1 MNKTLKS
8 IYVMLAACF
17 VASPLV
23 AQQSETVTL
32 QSCLEKG
39 LENNYSL
46 RIVRNEEQKAD
57 NNFTRANAGQLP
69 TLNASV
75 GYSGTLDNTKVKTS
89 SSTSTENNVLNSTI
103 TAGITA
109 EWMVFDGFKM
119 QADYQRLRE
128 LHLQS
133 ETQTRI
139 AVEDYIAELTS
150 EYYNFVQ
157 QRIRMHNLNYAVR
170 LSKERLRIVQE
181 RYAIGNNSRL
191 DLFQAEVDFNADSA
205 QSLKQHELL
214 ASSRIRLRQLMSERN
229 MDTWLLAADTAIAI
243 NEELDFDSLWDATLL
258 NNASLLKA
266 AHERTLADVDMRSV
280 RSRDFPYLKLRA
292 GYGYTQSHYGVGTTK
307 RRQEWGADFG
317 LTIGMKLFDGKRRS
331 QMRNARLAKLN
342 AELEMEELEL
352 SLYANLADL
361 WQAYKNNLRLL
372 SLERQNLYAAQENH
386 NIAHERYL
394 LGDLSGIEMRE
405 AQKSLLDAEERILA
419 AEYGTK
425 ICEISLL
432 QISGGVMGYLK

>member
-1 MNKTLKS
+1 MNNKLKIITLGFF
-8 IYVMLAACF
+8 VTFVLPLAA
-17 VASPLV
+17 
-23 AQQSETVTL
+23 QQNNTVTL
-32 QSCLEKG
+32 KECLERG

-46 RIVRNEEQKAD
+46 RIVRNEEQIAD
-57 NNFTRANAGQLP
+57 NNFSRANAGQLP
-69 TLNASV
+69 TLNATL
-75 GYSGTLDNTKVKTS
+75 GYNGTLDNTRTKTS
-89 SSTSTENNVLNSTI
+89 ASTTTDHDVLNHTM

-139 AVEDYIAELTS
+139 AVEDYIAELTA

-191 DLFQAEVDFNADSA
+191 DLYQAEVDFNADSA

-229 MDTWLLAADTAIAI
+229 MGSWLLVADTAISI
-243 NEELDFDSLWDATLL
+243 NPSLSFDSLWIETQM

-266 AHERTLADVDMRSV
+266 EQNRNLADIDMRSI
-280 RSRDFPYLKLRA
+280 RSRDYPYLKLKA
-292 GYGYTQSHYGVGTTK
+292 GYGYTQNHYGIGTTQ

-317 LTIGMKLFDGKRRS
+317 VTVGMKIFDGKRRN
-331 QMRNARLAKLN
+331 QMRNARLARLN
-342 AELEMEELEL
+342 ATLEMEDLEL
-352 SLYANLADL
+352 SLFANLSDL

-372 SLERQNLYAAQENH
+372 SLERQNLDAAQENY

-419 AEYGTK
+419 AEYDTK
-425 ICEISLL
+425 MCEISLL
-432 QISGGVMGYLK
+432 QISGGVMGYLNQ

>member
-1 MNKTLKS
+1 MNNKLKIITLGFFA
-8 IYVMLAACF
+8 ILALPLAA
-17 VASPLV
+17 
-23 AQQSETVTL
+23 QQKTVTL
-32 QSCLEKG
+32 MECLERG
-39 LENNYSL
+39 LESNYSL
-46 RIVRNEEQKAD
+46 RIVRNEEQAAD

-69 TLNASV
+69 TLNATL
-75 GYSGTLDNTKVKTS
+75 GYSGTLDNTRTKTS
-89 SSTSTENNVLNSTI
+89 TATTTENDVLNHTM
-103 TAGITA
+103 TAGLTA

-139 AVEDYIAELTS
+139 AVEDYVADLTA

-191 DLFQAEVDFNADSA
+191 DLYQAEVDFNADSA

-214 ASSRIRLRQLMSERN
+214 ASSRIRLRQLMSERDMN
-229 MDTWLLAADTAIAI
+229 SWLLAADTAISI
-243 NEELDFDSLWDATLL
+243 NPSLSFDSLWIETQM

-266 AHERTLADVDMRSV
+266 EQNRNLAEIDMRSI
-280 RSRDFPYLKLRA
+280 RSRDFPYLKLKA
-292 GYGYTQSHYGVGTTK
+292 GYGYTQNNYGIGTTK
-307 RRQEWGADFG
+307 RKQEWGADFG
-317 LTIGMKLFDGKRRS
+317 VTIGMKLYDGKRRS

-342 AELEMEELEL
+342 ATLEMEELEL
-352 SLYANLADL
+352 SLFADLSDL

-372 SLERQNLYAAQENH
+372 SLERQNLYAAQENY

-419 AEYGTK
+419 AEYDTK
-425 ICEISLL
+425 MCEISLL
-432 QISGGVMGYLK
+432 QISGGVMGYLNP

>member
-1 MNKTLKS
+1 MRIVNFIIFAALALP
-8 IYVMLAACF
+8 LAA
-17 VASPLV
+17 
-23 AQQSETVTL
+23 QQKTVTL
-32 QSCLEKG
+32 TECLEKG

-46 RIVRNEEQKAD
+46 RIVRNEEQTAD

-69 TLNASV
+69 TLNATL
-75 GYSGTLDNTKVKTS
+75 GYSGSLDNTRTKTS
-89 SSTSTENNVLNSTI
+89 EATSTNHDVLNHTMN
-103 TAGITA
+103 AGVTA

-139 AVEDYIAELTS
+139 AVEDYVADLTA

-191 DLFQAEVDFNADSA
+191 DLYQAEVDFNADSA

-229 MDTWLLAADTAIAI
+229 MDSWLLVADTAISI
-243 NEELDFDSLWDATLL
+243 NSSLSFDSLWIETQM

-266 AHERTLADVDMRSV
+266 EHSRNLAEIDMRSI
-280 RSRDFPYLKLRA
+280 RSRDFPYLKLKA
-292 GYGYTQSHYGVGTTK
+292 GYGYTQNNYGIGTTK

-317 LTIGMKLFDGKRRS
+317 VTIGMKLYDGKRRS

-342 AELEMEELEL
+342 ATLEMEDLEL
-352 SLYANLADL
+352 TLYADLSDL

-372 SLERQNLYAAQENH
+372 SLERQNLYAAQENY

-419 AEYGTK
+419 AEYDTK
-425 ICEISLL
+425 MCEISLL
-432 QISGGVMGYLK
+432 QISGGVMGYLNP

>member
-1 MNKTLKS
+1 MNNKLKIVTLGFFATLALP
-8 IYVMLAACF
+8 LAA
-17 VASPLV
+17 
-23 AQQSETVTL
+23 QQKNVTL
-32 QSCLEKG
+32 AECLEKG
-39 LENNYSL
+39 LQNNYSL
-46 RIVRNEEQKAD
+46 RIVRNEEQAAD

-69 TLNASV
+69 TVNATL
-75 GYSGTLDNTKVKTS
+75 GYSGSLDNTRTKTS
-89 SSTSTENNVLNSTI
+89 EATSTSHDVLNHTM
-103 TAGITA
+103 TAGVTA

-139 AVEDYIAELTS
+139 AVENYVADLTA

-191 DLFQAEVDFNADSA
+191 DLYQAEVDFNADSA
-205 QSLKQHELL
+205 QSLKQHEML

-229 MDTWLLAADTAIAI
+229 MDSWLLVADTAISI
-243 NEELDFDSLWDATLL
+243 NPSLSFDSLWIETQM

-266 AHERTLADVDMRSV
+266 ERSRNLADIDMRSI
-280 RSRDFPYLKLRA
+280 RSRDFPYLKLKA
-292 GYGYTQSHYGVGTTK
+292 GYGYTQNNYGIGTTK

-317 LTIGMKLFDGKRRS
+317 VTIGMKLYDGKRRS
-331 QMRNARLAKLN
+331 QMRNTRLAKLN
-342 AELEMEELEL
+342 ATLEMEDLEL
-352 SLYANLADL
+352 SLFADLSDL

-372 SLERQNLYAAQENH
+372 SLERQNLYAAQENY

-419 AEYGTK
+419 AEYDTK
-425 ICEISLL
+425 MCEISLL
-432 QISGGVMGYLK
+432 QISGGVMGYLNP